1 METTEKIN
9 VRGAI
14 SALEIGGEPLELLNA
29 VSVGEEN
36 GYKPSSIRNTASSIT
51 SDTGRKFTVSVTD
64 ELITVTRN
72 Y

>member
-1 METTEKIN
+1 METTQKIN

-14 SALEIGGEPLELLNA
+14 KSLEVIGKPLILPNA
-29 VSVGEEN
+29 KTVGEEK
-36 GYKPSSIRNTASSIT
+36 GHKPSSVRSNVNIVT

-72 Y
+72 S

>member
-14 SALEIGGEPLELLNA
+14 AALEVGAEPLELPR
-29 VSVGEEN
+29 GE
-36 GYKPSSIRNTASSIT
+36 YIPSSVRNTASSIT
-51 SDTGRKFTVSVTD
+51 GDTGRKFTVSVTD

-72 Y
+72 S